1 MATTTTENSNQAEVR
16 DPTSTELHDQ
26 IDEHLREAMEEGAN
40 VSSQISPEP
49 SGEFVVTPHI
59 EELTERALAYL
70 GAGFPINLEGIP
82 GTGKTTLALHL
93 AEKIGRPVSMIHGDD
108 QFTSSDLIGSDRGYS
123 KTRSIDNFIHS
134 VVKTREETRKLW
146 VDNRLTIA
154 VCEGHTLIYDEFTRS
169 RPEAN
174 NVLLSVLSEGLL
186 NLPRRRHSDEG
197 YLRAHPEFRAIF
209 TCNPLEYAGVH
220 RGQDALLDRL
230 IPVRMDDFD
239 RETEV
244 AITMAKS
251 GICEED
257 AGRIVDVVRHF
268 RQHDGYTH
276 RPSVRAAIVIAKV
289 TAYRAAKCDPDD
301 SIFVC
306 TCVDALGLEEPSRDP
321 SIKRLSPEEVQE
333 GIRRAWSQS

>member
-1 MATTTTENSNQAEVR
+1 MSTATEKSNEKAVR
-16 DPTSTELHDQ
+16 DPASTRLHDQ
-26 IDEHLREAMEEGAN
+26 IEEHLHEALEEA
-40 VSSQISPEP
+40 VSGPARIKPEA
-49 SGEFVVTPHI
+49 SADFVLTPHI

-82 GTGKTTLALHL
+82 GTGKTTLALHV
-93 AEKIGRPVSMIHGDD
+93 AEQIGRPVSMIHGDD
-108 QFTSSDLIGSDRGYS
+108 QFTSADLIGSDRGYS
-123 KTRSIDNFIHS
+123 KTKSIDNFIHS
-134 VVKTREETRKLW
+134 VLKTREEARKLW

-154 VCEGHTLIYDEFTRS
+154 VTEGHTLIYDEFTRS

-186 NLPRRRHSDEG
+186 NLPKRRHENEG

-220 RGQDALLDRL
+220 RGQDALLDRM
-230 IPVRMDDFD
+230 IPIRMDDFD

-244 AITMAKS
+244 AITVAKS
-251 GICEED
+251 GIPSED

-268 RQHDGYTH
+268 REHNVYTH

-289 TAYRAAKCDPDD
+289 TAYRYAKFNPDD
-301 SIFVC
+301 PAFVR
-306 TCVDALGLEEPSRDP
+306 TCVDALGLEEPSKDP
-321 SIKRLSPEEVQE
+321 NVKRLSPKQVQE
-333 GIRRAWSQS
+333 EIRKVWR